1 MQSIDDDAIATS
13 VAATGEGLAGTPL
26 FLEETEARRAE
37 KKLETAPSPHL
48 KVWVWS
54 QTRNNAIHYLN
65 TTFRCT

>member
-37 KKLETAPSPHL
+37 KKIGDRPLSS
-48 KVWVWS
+48 S
-54 QTRNNAIHYLN
+54 QGLGLVSN
-65 TTFRCT
+65 TKQCNPLS